1 MHKRLLLTL
10 LPLALVPVAIAC
22 SAPAP
27 DAATSDPELIGGEV
41 AEPGAFP
48 STLQIVGNCTVTKV
62 GENVILTAAHC
73 VRNQDGSLRNDFLE
87 GRTMQIRH
95 RGAANAAA
103 AEAGEDAGVEAGP
116 AGNGE
121 EISAT
126 LTIKRTVIHPRIAH
140 YCKTKS
146 CGGRAS
152 DERRD
157 APDIAIIEVAG
168 GLEGIPT
175 AAVDLTPAKPGDE
188 VTILGYGCKTDVW
201 AGDIDGKLR
210 YRNTRLVPASA
221 AIHTGGLRPDE
232 ADGLRSIEANNV
244 FTKGPVSEIAADA
257 DTDAG
262 DAAADAAAP
271 ELQAGLCPGDSG
283 GALYRKGANVVVGVN
298 ASYTFL
304 PNGRIP
310 VTNWHVR
317 VDRDARW
324 GTAQWLESMGVRMT
338 GNCTA
343 GACTPVSFED
353 TPAGDA
359 GNDAAPP
366 ADGGK

>member
-1 MHKRLLLTL
+1 MHSRFLLGL

-22 SAPAP
+22 SAPSP

-73 VRNQDGSLRNDFLE
+73 VRNQDGSLRTNFAE
-87 GRTMQIRH
+87 GQSMQVRH
-95 RGAANAAA
+95 RGTAKVE
-103 AEAGEDAGVEAGP
+103 AEAGEDAGAEAGP
-116 AGNGE
+116 ANAE
-121 EISAT
+121 EITAT

-140 YCKTKS
+140 YCRTKS

-175 AAVDLTPAKPGDE
+175 AAVDLTSAKPGDE

-210 YRNTRLVPASA
+210 YRNTRLVAASA
-221 AIHTGGLRPDE
+221 AVHTGGLRPDE

-244 FTKGPVSEIAADA
+244 FTRGPVSEIAADA

-262 DAAADAAAP
+262 DADADAAAP

-310 VTNWHVR
+310 VTNWHAR
-317 VDRDARW
+317 VDREARW
-324 GTAQWLESMGVRMT
+324 GTALWLESMGVRMT
-338 GNCTA
+338 GNCTE

-353 TPAGDA
+353 TPSADA
-359 GNDAAPP
+359 GSDAAP